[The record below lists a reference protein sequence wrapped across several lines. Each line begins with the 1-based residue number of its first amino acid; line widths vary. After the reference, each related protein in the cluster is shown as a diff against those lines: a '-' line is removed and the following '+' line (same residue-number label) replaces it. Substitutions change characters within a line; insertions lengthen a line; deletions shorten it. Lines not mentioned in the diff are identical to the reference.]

1 MKIYSSISSNLEQ
14 EFHNFGLW
22 YIASFILGIV
32 FFFQSNDS
40 FYLKGACVASGIL
53 ATLIISYNFIRL
65 RNVISIFFTLSISF
79 FLVGYLVANI
89 RVIQKAD
96 SSILEQVVA
105 NIEGNITSIKP
116 AKRGTQVTLE
126 NTRVDNKNFGK
137 VRINIAKKFDT
148 NLQHGDYVTLRA
160 KLFPLSSRIMPDSFD
175 FGFYLSLS
183 GIQATGYALSPLKVM
198 AKKTTNFDGFIQNI
212 RTNIYSRLIQV
223 LGQREGNF
231 AAAIL
236 IGETKAIPD
245 DISQNM
251 RNTGVAHILSV
262 SGLHLSLVAM
272 LFFITSRAMLNA
284 SNYIAYNF
292 NVKLLASIISIVAS
306 FLYLHISGANIAAT
320 RAFIMTSVFILA
332 SMTDRS
338 SSPLRSLFVAAFL
351 ILLFLPEYV
360 LHPSFQLS
368 FTAVLCL
375 ISGYE
380 FYLKNK
386 HILGKSKG
394 IFASIKLYVFANIY
408 SSSVA
413 SIMTAPYV
421 IYHFYKFA
429 NYSVLMNL
437 IAVPIMSFFLMP
449 FTIIATVLMP
459 FGLDSIFLWV
469 LGFFIRI
476 IIDCANY
483 ISSLPGAIWYFGHI
497 TPASLLI
504 YTMGFFWLALWQT
517 RWRRFGLLVIIFSVV
532 LMLLSPKPI
541 MVVDLQDKILGI
553 RTKQGKLDIYSEKSI
568 PRFTRE
574 YWANWFGID
583 ESLITHNTESIEQK
597 LFNLRNNKT
606 LAIIN
611 NQCLEADLIIPIS
624 DNVSCDN
631 NNILVNYKSILS
643 TKFIE
648 VFCNNKKCWVQVVN
662 DH

>member
-1 MKIYSSISSNLEQ
+1 MTIYSSIRSNLEQ

-22 YIASFILGIV
+22 YIASFILGII
-32 FFFQSNDS
+32 FFFQGNDS
-40 FYLKGACVASGIL
+40 FDLRGAYIAGGVLI
-53 ATLIISYNFIRL
+53 TLIISYNFIRL
-65 RNVISIFFTLSISF
+65 RNVISIFLALSISF
-79 FLVGYLVANI
+79 FLIGYLVANI
-89 RVIQKAD
+89 RVMQKTD
-96 SSILEQVVA
+96 SPMLSQVAA
-105 NIEGNITSIKP
+105 NVEGNITSIKP
-116 AKRGTQVTLE
+116 ARRGTQMILE
-126 NTRVDNKNFGK
+126 NVRVDNENFGK
-137 VRINIAKKFDT
+137 VRVNIAKKFDI
-148 NLQHGDYVTLRA
+148 NLQHGDYVKLRA
-160 KLFPLSSRIMPDSFD
+160 KLFPLPSRILPDSFD

-198 AKKTTNFDGFIQNI
+198 AKKATNFDGFIQNT
-212 RTNIYSRLIQV
+212 RTSIYDRLIKV

-236 IGETKAIPD
+236 IGETKAIPE

-272 LFFITSRAMLNA
+272 LFFISSRAMLNT

-292 NVKLLASIISIVAS
+292 NVKFLASIISIVAS

-380 FYLKNK
+380 FYVKNK
-386 HILGKSKG
+386 HILGASRG

-408 SSSVA
+408 SSFVA

-459 FGLDSIFLWV
+459 FGLDSVFLWV

-476 IIDCANY
+476 IIDCADY
-483 ISSLPGAIWYFGHI
+483 IASLPGAIWYFGHV

-504 YTMGFFWLALWQT
+504 YTLGFFWLALWQT
-517 RWRRFGLLVIIFSVV
+517 RWRKFGLLVIIFSLV
-532 LMLLSPKPI
+532 LMLFSPQPI
-541 MVVDLQDKILGI
+541 MVVDLQDEIVGI
-553 RTKQGKLDIYSEKSI
+553 RTERDTLDIYSKKSI
-568 PRFTRE
+568 PRFTKE

-583 ESLITHNTESIEQK
+583 EDHIIQNTSSIEQK
-597 LFNLRNNKT
+597 VFNLRNSKT
-606 LAIIN
+606 VAIIN

-624 DNVSCDN
+624 DNISCKTKSSTV
-631 NNILVNYKSILS
+631 INYKSILN
-643 TKFIE
+643 TRFIE
-648 VFCNNKKCWVQVVN
+648 VFCDSKKCWVQVITK
-662 DH
+662 

>member
-1 MKIYSSISSNLEQ
+1 MTIYSSIHSNLEK

-22 YIASFILGIV
+22 YIASFILGII
-32 FFFQSNDS
+32 FFFQDNNS
-40 FYLKGACVASGIL
+40 FYVRGAYVASGIL
-53 ATLIISYNFIRL
+53 AALIISYNFIRL
-65 RNVISIFFTLSISF
+65 RNISSIFLIFSISF
-79 FLVGYLVANI
+79 FLIGYLVANI

-96 SSILEQVVA
+96 LPMLTQVLADV
-105 NIEGNITSIKP
+105 EGNITSIKP
-116 AKRGTQVTLE
+116 ARRGTQITLE
-126 NTRVDNKNFGK
+126 NVIVDSKHFGTIRV
-137 VRINIAKKFDT
+137 NIAKKFDI
-148 NLQHGDYVTLRA
+148 NLHHGDYVKLRA
-160 KLFPLSSRIMPDSFD
+160 KLFPLPDKILPDSFD

-198 AKKTTNFDGFIQNI
+198 AKKATNFDGFIQNI
-212 RTNIYSRLIQV
+212 RTGIYDRLIQV
-223 LGQREGNF
+223 LGPREGNF

-236 IGETKAIPD
+236 IGETKAIPE

-272 LFFITSRAMLNA
+272 LFFISSRAMLNA

-292 NVKLLASIISIVAS
+292 NVKFLASIISIVAS

-386 HILGKSKG
+386 HILGTSKG
-394 IFASIKLYVFANIY
+394 MFASIKLYVFANIY
-408 SSSVA
+408 SSFVA

-476 IIDCANY
+476 IIDCASY
-483 ISSLPGAIWYFGHI
+483 IASLPGAIWYFGHI

-504 YTMGFFWLALWQT
+504 YTLGFLWLALWQT
-517 RWRRFGLLVIIFSVV
+517 RWRKFGLLIIIFSVI
-532 LMLLSPKPI
+532 LMLLSPKPVLVI
-541 MVVDLQDKILGI
+541 DLKDKIVGI
-553 RTKQGKLDIYSEKSI
+553 RTEQDRLDIYSEKSI
-568 PRFTRE
+568 PRFTKE
-574 YWANWFGID
+574 YWANWLGID
-583 ESLITHNTESIEQK
+583 EAHISQNIASIEQK
-597 LFNLRNNKT
+597 LFGLRNNKT

-611 NQCLEADLIIPIS
+611 NQCLEADLIVPLS
-624 DNVSCDN
+624 DNNSCKTKSSAVIN
-631 NNILVNYKSILS
+631 HKSILAAR
-643 TKFIE
+643 FIE
-648 VFCNNKKCWVQVVN
+648 VFCNGKNCWIKT
-662 DH
+662 D

>member
-1 MKIYSSISSNLEQ
+1 MKIYSSIHLNLER

-22 YIASFILGIV
+22 YIASFILGII
-32 FFFQSNDS
+32 FFFQGNSS
-40 FYLKGACVASGIL
+40 FNLSGAYITVGALI
-53 ATLIISYNFIRL
+53 ALIISYNFIRL
-65 RNVISIFFTLSISF
+65 RNVISIFLALSISF
-79 FLVGYLVANI
+79 FLIGYLVANI
-89 RVIQKAD
+89 RAIQKVD
-96 SSILEQVVA
+96 SSMLEQLAA
-105 NIEGNITSIKP
+105 NVEGNITSIKP
-116 AKRGTQVTLE
+116 ARRGTQVTL
-126 NTRVDNKNFGK
+126 NNVRVDSKDFGK
-137 VRINIAKKFDT
+137 VRVNIAKKFDI
-148 NLQHGDYVTLRA
+148 NLQHGDHVKLRA
-160 KLFPLSSRIMPDSFD
+160 KLFPLPNRILPDSFD

-183 GIQATGYALSPLKVM
+183 GIQATGYALSPLNVM
-198 AKKTTNFDGFIQNI
+198 AKKVTNFDGFIQNI
-212 RTNIYSRLIQV
+212 RTSIYNRLIQV
-223 LGQREGNF
+223 LGPREGNF

-272 LFFITSRAMLNA
+272 LFFISSRAVLNA

-386 HILGKSKG
+386 HILGASKG
-394 IFASIKLYVFANIY
+394 IFASIKLYVFANVY
-408 SSSVA
+408 SSFVA

-437 IAVPIMSFFLMP
+437 ISVPIMSFFLMP
-449 FTIIATVLMP
+449 FTIVATMLMP
-459 FGLDSIFLWV
+459 VGLDSIFLGI

-483 ISSLPGAIWYFGHI
+483 IASLPGAIWYFGHI

-504 YTMGFFWLALWQT
+504 YTLGFFWLALWQK
-517 RWRRFGLLVIIFSVV
+517 RWRKLGLLVIIFSVI
-532 LMLLSPKPI
+532 LMLLSPKP
-541 MVVDLQDKILGI
+541 VLVFDLKDKIVGI
-553 RTKQGKLDIYSEKSI
+553 RTEQDRLEIYSEKSI

-583 ESLITHNTESIEQK
+583 EDHITQNIASIEHK
-597 LFNLRNNKT
+597 VFKLRNNKT
-606 LAIIN
+606 VAIIN
-611 NQCLEADLIIPIS
+611 TQCLEADLIITIS
-624 DNVSCDN
+624 DTVSCKS
-631 NNILVNYKSILS
+631 NNILVNYRSILS
-643 TKFIE
+643 TRFIE
-648 VFCNNKKCWVQVVN
+648 VFCDNKKCWVR
-662 DH
+662 DY